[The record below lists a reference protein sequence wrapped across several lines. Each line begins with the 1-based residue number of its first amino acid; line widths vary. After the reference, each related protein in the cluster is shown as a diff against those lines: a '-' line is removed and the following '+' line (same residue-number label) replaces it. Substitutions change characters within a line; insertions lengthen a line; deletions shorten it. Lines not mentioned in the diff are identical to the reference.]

1 MRAPQGGGAR
11 MRAPQGGGARTP
23 SPTSRTRLPA
33 LFPTVVLL
41 KPYLSND
48 EEDIKYKV

>member
-1 MRAPQGGGAR
+1 MPPYGGGAP
-11 MRAPQGGGARTP
+11 AT

-33 LFPTVVLL
+33 LFPTVVLVE
-41 KPYLSND
+41 PYLSND